1 MSRREQLERNLNVKK
16 PRIALT
22 DDSIAADEIADAREA
37 EMRAAATAD
46 SDASAFSD
54 EENTEPVKFERG
66 TTQKGA
72 LCLWHRGYKFVKRR
86 CTWFSCCQK
95 TCQATVRL
103 DDEQHLTG
111 RLGSKEHNHCAVFAQ
126 QSADAGRAQ
135 IKRAIEVDPQL
146 RPSQMRAQVRAGTA
160 DETFD
165 QLGTNDA
172 LDRMVQ
178 RVKNK
183 LVGNVNRANPLEIRF
198 APELL
203 NKDAPSTP
211 TMSSINDG
219 MGRGHRW
226 NLPITRPP
234 KYNVDFW
241 NVYDRAQAALERT
254 NNAMESAHGQ
264 FARDL
269 NHHPSLGAFLAAFVK
284 DIDKQRDIAQAIRLG
299 KIRNRRPK
307 YVIKEQRVRNF
318 GNSKKKKKMA
328 STAIGVFSNIP
339 SEKEQVDELRDFY
352 KERGISVAK
361 DSSTAVF
368 DQLVALIDATTALV
382 SGGQLSTEKEVE
394 LVLNS
399 LFSLMISYKDE
410 QALLL
415 VQRFCALLN
424 GVSADKQRIF
434 KGHGWN
440 SPSGVTVRLL
450 SNLYHVHDD
459 CPALQLIELKH
470 LLVAAGHARLTNH
483 LDIIAAGGGDAATER
498 IDALVRRWKLD
509 VTQCRELYRCL
520 HAALV
525 ADERH
530 ESAAEVMCTLLKTYT
545 PEDAPTAQ
553 EDARECVRTT
563 IVDPKA
569 FCFDHLLGLEAVNSL
584 KKTDPLMFQ
593 MLGIFVYGS
602 LADYRRFIA
611 DHPTFLREQLRVEDE
626 QTLETKM
633 KQLTLISLAEKAQHI
648 PLTTLVKALDILDRD
663 QLEEFIVDAIHA
675 NAIHGK
681 INELDDQLMVSFYQQ
696 RVFQRAQWE
705 QLHVRLGALLENA
718 RWFRDN
724 MQSVVAVEE

>member
-1 MSRREQLERNLNVKK
+1 
-16 PRIALT
+16 
-22 DDSIAADEIADAREA
+22 
-37 EMRAAATAD
+37 
-46 SDASAFSD
+46 
-54 EENTEPVKFERG
+54 
-66 TTQKGA
+66 
-72 LCLWHRGYKFVKRR
+72 
-86 CTWFSCCQK
+86 
-95 TCQATVRL
+95 
-103 DDEQHLTG
+103 
-111 RLGSKEHNHCAVFAQ
+111 
-126 QSADAGRAQ
+126 
-135 IKRAIEVDPQL
+135 
-146 RPSQMRAQVRAGTA
+146 
-160 DETFD
+160 
-165 QLGTNDA
+165 
-172 LDRMVQ
+172 
-178 RVKNK
+178 
-183 LVGNVNRANPLEIRF
+183 
-198 APELL
+198 
-203 NKDAPSTP
+203 
-211 TMSSINDG
+211 
-219 MGRGHRW
+219 
-226 NLPITRPP
+226 
-234 KYNVDFW
+234 
-241 NVYDRAQAALERT
+241 
-254 NNAMESAHGQ
+254 
-264 FARDL
+264 
-269 NHHPSLGAFLAAFVK
+269 
-284 DIDKQRDIAQAIRLG
+284 
-299 KIRNRRPK
+299 
-307 YVIKEQRVRNF
+307 
-318 GNSKKKKKMA
+318 MA

-361 DSSTAVF
+361 DSSTSVF

-440 SPSGVTVRLL
+440 SPAGVTVRLL

-483 LDIIAAGGGDAATER
+483 LDIIAAGGGGAATER

-569 FCFDHLLGLEAVNSL
+569 FCFDHLSGLEAVNSL

-602 LADYRRFIA
+602 LADYRRFVA

-648 PLTTLVKALDILDRD
+648 PLTTLVKTLDISDRD

-675 NAIHGK
+675 NAIQGK